1 MPRAGFV
8 APQYPACW
16 GSVAVNSVSSVVSAP
31 LPTPAALENVNKL
44 PPLAAEAPP
53 LPTRWSEDAAYMLL
67 HSDPQAELPGRSL
80 LPSEPC
86 RERRR

>member
-8 APQYPACW
+8 ARYPRVG
-16 GSVAVNSVSSVVSAP
+16 GSVAVGEVCP
-31 LPTPAALENVNKL
+31 QWCRRRLPTPAALENVNKL
-44 PPLAAEAPP
+44 PPLAPKAPP

-67 HSDPQAELPGRSL
+67 PISRARASAHA
-80 LPSEPC
+80 SEPC